1 MTTLIPLEIPRD
13 HPAFAGH
20 FPEDAIVPGVV
31 LLDESLQAVATHLG
45 IAIGGCTVVSAKFL
59 SPARPGEPILI
70 EFERRDDG
78 RVHLELRSGHRSLAN
93 AIVELPA
100 GAGMT

>member
-1 MTTLIPLEIPRD
+1 MMTLLQLDIRAD

-31 LLDESLQAVATHLG
+31 LLDESLQAVAAHLDIG
-45 IAIGGCTVVSAKFL
+45 IGGCTIVSAKFVN
-59 SPARPGEPILI
+59 PARPGEPILL

-78 RVHLELRSGHRSLAN
+78 RVQVELRSGERPLAS
-93 AIVELPA
+93 ALIELPA
-100 GAGMT
+100 GAAGR

>member
-1 MTTLIPLEIPRD
+1 MTTLLPLDIPAD

-31 LLDESLQAVATHLG
+31 LLDESLQAVAAYLG
-45 IAIGGCTVVSAKFL
+45 VGIGGCTIVSAKFL
-59 SPARPGEPILI
+59 SPARPGEPVLL

-78 RVHLELRSGHRSLAN
+78 RVHIELRSGERALAS
-93 AIVELPA
+93 AVIEMAA
-100 GAGMT
+100 GADPI